1 MFGIIGGIVNGVLN
15 TVEHVS
21 VGAIA
26 LTLGATKKAV
36 QIAIDAGCKTEEEI
50 REFLDLD

>member
-1 MFGIIGGIVNGVLN
+1 MFGIIGGIVNGVLG
-15 TVEHVS
+15 TAETLS

-26 LTLGATKKAV
+26 LTLGVTKKVV
-36 QIAIDAGCKTEEEI
+36 QTAIDAGCETEEEI